1 MQPES
6 SGVPS
11 SLDNL
16 LSVLSGQMN
25 LFMSLVAFL

>member
-1 MQPES
+1 MHPES
-6 SGVPS
+6 SGVS